1 MNRIRKDQAKDDPK
15 VLGDRQ
21 EINDQGR
28 ARGHTNPTR
37 QRGDRRCH
45 ALASA
50 SVPRWRVGL
59 VCPVSSVPV
68 SMRSI
73 ATDRSLGEFRPA
85 GRLTEPYAPRP
96 QALPAKVLRWFE
108 PCRNVANQC
117 QFVPTSAAIRCGRSP
132 AQRRPSRSPTTS
144 PIVPYVLR
152 ATPGRLGM
160 AAAAMTSV
168 GSFRAFRMFR
178 S

>member
-68 SMRSI
+68 SMRSL

-85 GRLTEPYAPRP
+85 GRLIHPSSFILQPFPKKACSAVRVEPGQHPLAG
-96 QALPAKVLRWFE
+96 VGF
-108 PCRNVANQC
+108 
-117 QFVPTSAAIRCGRSP
+117 
-132 AQRRPSRSPTTS
+132 
-144 PIVPYVLR
+144 
-152 ATPGRLGM
+152 PG
-160 AAAAMTSV
+160 V
-168 GSFRAFRMFR
+168 D
-178 S
+178 